1 MREQYLYWHILHRK
15 RRKQIRCAGMDS
27 SQLIGFSC
35 TLCLIPNSSSI
46 VTPSVSA
53 IIGRSII
60 SGIVAL
66 FSHFEIACDDT
77 PIIPARFSCV
87 RPLSLRSSAIFSP
100 NVFIFYRFPS
110 LLLLF
115 SVNRDPYYISCFKK
129 CTDII
134 GRVIPTVLIENQPK
148 KAESGY
154 GFDPPNSLPKG
165 WLTVRSILS
174 LLYCPRAYL
183 PPVLHSFFRLVTDC
197 KSTLS
202 QAFRFCFFI
211 FPPRRR
217 QSAKEQVSSIYH
229 QRSKTV
235 YRMQ

>member
-1 MREQYLYWHILHRK
+1 MREQYPYWHILHRK

-77 PIIPARFSCV
+77 PIIPERFSCV
-87 RPLSLRSSAIFSP
+87 RPLSLRSLAIFSP
-100 NVFIFYRFPS
+100 NVFIFYHFPS

-129 CTDII
+129 FTDII
-134 GRVIPTVLIENQPK
+134 GRVMPTVLIENQPK
-148 KAESGY
+148 KR
-154 GFDPPNSLPKG
+154 SLA
-165 WLTVRSILS
+165 TVSI
-174 LLYCPRAYL
+174 P
-183 PPVLHSFFRLVTDC
+183 
-197 KSTLS
+197 
-202 QAFRFCFFI
+202 
-211 FPPRRR
+211 
-217 QSAKEQVSSIYH
+217 
-229 QRSKTV
+229 
-235 YRMQ
+235 

>member
-1 MREQYLYWHILHRK
+1 
-15 RRKQIRCAGMDS
+15 MDS

-77 PIIPARFSCV
+77 PIIPERFSCV

-129 CTDII
+129 FTDII
-134 GRVIPTVLIENQPK
+134 GRVMPTVLIENQPK
-148 KAESGY
+148 KR
-154 GFDPPNSLPKG
+154 SLA
-165 WLTVRSILS
+165 TVSISRTLCREDGSLFAVFYRFYIPQSLS
-174 LLYCPRAYL
+174 AAC
-183 PPVLHSFFRLVTDC
+183 
-197 KSTLS
+197 ST
-202 QAFRFCFFI
+202 
-211 FPPRRR
+211 
-217 QSAKEQVSSIYH
+217 
-229 QRSKTV
+229 
-235 YRMQ
+235 